1 MTKALVSAVLVQ
13 GALREVASEE
23 RARGS
28 MGFFKT
34 GPGEYGAGDR
44 FLGVTVPA
52 QRAIAKAARGLV
64 FAELDALLA
73 SPWHEARL
81 TALFVLVDAYER
93 GESQAKGE
101 VARFYADHFSRVNNW
116 DLVDS
121 SAWQILGRH
130 VRGGA
135 PSPLA
140 VLARSRSM
148 WERRIAMVST
158 FAWIKEGE
166 SEPACTLAA
175 SLLNDREDLMHK
187 AVGWMLREVGKRV
200 SVQALVAFLDA
211 HADDMPRTSL
221 RYAIERF
228 PAEERVRWLAR
239 GKEIRTPSAA
249 KRSALRNAP

>member
-13 GALREVASEE
+13 GALREVASEVRE
-23 RARGS
+23 RGS
-28 MGFFKT
+28 MRFFKT
-34 GPGEYGAGDR
+34 GPGEYGEGDR

-52 QRAIAKAARGLV
+52 QRAIAKQARGLA
-64 FAELDALLA
+64 FAEVDALLG

-101 VARFYADHFSRVNNW
+101 VARFYADHFSCVNNW

-130 VRGGA
+130 VRAGA
-135 PSPLA
+135 PSSLVALA
-140 VLARSRSM
+140 QSRSM

-166 SEPACTLAA
+166 SEPACTIAA

-211 HADDMPRTSL
+211 HADAMPRTAL
-221 RYAIERF
+221 RYAIEHF
-228 PAEERVRWLAR
+228 SNEERLQWLAR
-239 GKEIRTPSAA
+239 GKETRTPSAA
-249 KRSALRNAP
+249 KRSALRNGP